1 MTTNENDPE
10 NNRPQAEGHG
20 AAGTEDAAPLETPPH
35 QRGGGNQNTHGE
47 HHRDEAARNPGLDPE
62 PNETPG
68 LEDGGSVK
76 PGDTPP
82 DSNSAT
88 ASPKQDA
95 PTKPPKSNLV
105 MTAVIIAI
113 VVVVLLIFVG
123 YIAGL
128 LD

>member
-1 MTTNENDPE
+1 MTTEQ
-10 NNRPQAEGHG
+10 NRPEDAQRPEQDQG
-20 AAGTEDAAPLETPPH
+20 AAEVNGGQPLDTPPH
-35 QRGGGNQNTHGE
+35 QRDGGNQQSHGE
-47 HHRDEAARNPGLDPE
+47 HHRDEGARNPGLDPD
-62 PNETPG
+62 PAETPG
-68 LEDGGSVK
+68 LDQGGSIR

-88 ASPKQDA
+88 ASPKQTS

-105 MTAVIIAI
+105 MTVAIIAI

>member
-1 MTTNENDPE
+1 MTTEQNKPE
-10 NNRPQAEGHG
+10 DAQRPTPDHG
-20 AAGTEDAAPLETPPH
+20 ASGVNGGQPLDTPLH
-35 QRGGGNQNTHGE
+35 QRDGGNQHTHGE
-47 HHRDEAARNPGLDPE
+47 HHRDEDARNPGLDPE
-62 PNETPG
+62 PNDTPG
-68 LEDGGSVK
+68 LEAGGGVQ

-88 ASPKQDA
+88 ASPKQA
-95 PTKPPKSNLV
+95 SPTKPPRGNLV
-105 MTAVIIAI
+105 MTVAIIAI

>member
-1 MTTNENDPE
+1 MTTEH
-10 NNRPQAEGHG
+10 NRADEAHG
-20 AAGTEDAAPLETPPH
+20 SAGDQSADAVNGGQPLDTPPH
-35 QRGGGNQNTHGE
+35 QRDGGHQQTHGE
-47 HHRDEAARNPGLDPE
+47 HHRDETARNPGLDPE
-62 PNETPG
+62 PDETPG
-68 LEDGGSVK
+68 LEAGGGVQ

-88 ASPKQDA
+88 ASPQQPS
-95 PTKPPKSNLV
+95 PTKPPKSNMV
-105 MTAVIIAI
+105 MTVAIIAI

>member
-1 MTTNENDPE
+1 MTTEQ
-10 NNRPQAEGHG
+10 NRPEEAKRPSADHSSADVNGGQ
-20 AAGTEDAAPLETPPH
+20 PLDTPPH
-35 QRGGGNQNTHGE
+35 QRDGGNQHTHGE

-62 PNETPG
+62 PTETPG
-68 LEDGGSVK
+68 LEDGGGVQ

-88 ASPKQDA
+88 ASPKQA
-95 PTKPPKSNLV
+95 SPTKPPKSNLV
-105 MTAVIIAI
+105 MTVAIIAI
-113 VVVVLLIFVG
+113 IVVVLLIFVG

>member
-1 MTTNENDPE
+1 MTAGQ
-10 NNRPQAEGHG
+10 NRPDDAHRPAEDSS
-20 AAGTEDAAPLETPPH
+20 AADVNGGQPLDTPPH
-35 QRGGGNQNTHGE
+35 QRDGGNQQSHGE
-47 HHRDEAARNPGLDPE
+47 HHRDETSRNPGLDPE
-62 PNETPG
+62 PTDTPG
-68 LEDGGSVK
+68 LDEGGSIR

-88 ASPKQDA
+88 ASPKQDS

-105 MTAVIIAI
+105 LTVAIIAI
-113 VVVVLLIFVG
+113 IVVVLLIFVG

>member
-1 MTTNENDPE
+1 MTTDQ
-10 NNRPQAEGHG
+10 NRPEDAQRPAQDHG
-20 AAGTEDAAPLETPPH
+20 AADVNGGQPLDTPPH
-35 QRGGGNQNTHGE
+35 QRDGGNQATHGE
-47 HHRDEAARNPGLDPE
+47 HHRDEGDRNPGLDPE
-62 PNETPG
+62 PGDTPG
-68 LEDGGSVK
+68 LEDGGGVR

-88 ASPKQDA
+88 ASPKQA
-95 PTKPPKSNLV
+95 SPTKPPRGNLV
-105 MTAVIIAI
+105 MTVAIIAI